1 MKTVFKWFGL
11 IMAIIAVALML
22 PIEETGVA
30 IASAASMV
38 GMLLLA
44 VAAFLWLVGAI
55 GRAWRGDK

>member
-22 PIEETGVA
+22 PIEETGMA

-44 VAAFLWLVGAI
+44 VAVFLWLVGAI